1 MTEKEQAI
9 YDAVQRINEELDKK
23 WRKRGHD
30 MRPTVI
36 CTFGSHIQVIA
47 ISLCSRTISFQEI
60 CLWCSVDDD
69 RIYYE
74 KSDKY
79 ETWYQLI
86 KRKWR
91 IAKDEVNMIKL

>member
-1 MTEKEQAI
+1 MNT
-9 YDAVQRINEELDKK
+9 
-23 WRKRGHD
+23 
-30 MRPTVI
+30 
-36 CTFGSHIQVIA
+36 
-47 ISLCSRTISFQEI
+47 
-60 CLWCSVDDD
+60 VDDD

>member
-1 MTEKEQAI
+1 MTEKEHAI
-9 YDAVQRINEELDKK
+9 YDAVQRINDELDKK
-23 WRKRGHD
+23 WSKRGHD
-30 MRPTVI
+30 MQPIVS
-36 CTFGSHIQVIA
+36 CVFGSHVQA
-47 ISLCSRTISFQEI
+47 IDIHLSSSAIKFQSI
-60 CLWCSVDDD
+60 NLWCSVDDD

-91 IAKDEVNMIKL
+91 QAKEEVNMIKL